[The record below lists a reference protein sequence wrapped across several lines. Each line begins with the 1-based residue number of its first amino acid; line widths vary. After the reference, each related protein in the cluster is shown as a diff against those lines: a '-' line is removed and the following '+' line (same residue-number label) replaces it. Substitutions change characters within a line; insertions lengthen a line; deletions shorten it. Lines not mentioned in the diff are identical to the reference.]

1 MKTKS
6 RIRHEI
12 LLATSNAALSAS
24 FIRESS
30 AHDFIWDTVDSP
42 RKMTLLAKKEFLPE
56 IAILDLDSMNE
67 NLSVIIFYLNRLKDS
82 MPILVISHKP
92 DAALLDKVNKNLTV
106 VLSLPLPTNKQSIK
120 KLMGNVFDFLNEDLK
135 KKMSKVEYLREE
147 NVFACTFENKEMF
160 FVDRNDIP
168 GDDKTAHVEGC
179 EISADRYYFTIKYTN
194 GDTADVPWD
203 FVRHVAD
210 KEYEFYI
217 GKEQTRNAA
226 LTAEEIGSRIIKA
239 RDQKNMTQEQLA
251 AKTGI
256 LRNNISRIE
265 NGHHQPSLPILEKI
279 AEGLGIPVVDLLAR

>member
-12 LLATSNAALSAS
+12 LLVTSNAALSAS

-120 KLMGNVFDFLNEDLK
+120 KLMGNVFDFLNAIDMAE
-135 KKMSKVEYLREE
+135 
-147 NVFACTFENKEMF
+147 
-160 FVDRNDIP
+160 FV
-168 GDDKTAHVEGC
+168 
-179 EISADRYYFTIKYTN
+179 
-194 GDTADVPWD
+194 
-203 FVRHVAD
+203 
-210 KEYEFYI
+210 
-217 GKEQTRNAA
+217 
-226 LTAEEIGSRIIKA
+226 
-239 RDQKNMTQEQLA
+239 
-251 AKTGI
+251 
-256 LRNNISRIE
+256 
-265 NGHHQPSLPILEKI
+265 
-279 AEGLGIPVVDLLAR
+279 